1 MFVHL
6 QGVVGACVAEFEKL
20 LSESGRSVGLSNEGM
35 MQIIHPLT
43 PEAARDIKALCDM
56 FGESPKLLYRLYSH
70 SSLFILPAFCLFAEA
85 NRNTA
90 HFKVYQTV
98 RVAKLKAELKQQET
112 SCAAQWAAAQQDG
125 PYEKGSHPF
134 KDYFLLAY
142 WLLRSELQLWGS
154 TLPSNEES
162 LQVFVGVCEALIAE
176 VARVL
181 HPILAEDSGNKTS
194 KANPVVKKVRASFTL
209 LSFFCLQ
216 SGY

>member
-1 MFVHL
+1 MHL
-6 QGVVGACVAEFEKL
+6 
-20 LSESGRSVGLSNEGM
+20 S
-35 MQIIHPLT
+35 T
-43 PEAARDIKALCDM
+43 PVQCTHTET
-56 FGESPKLLYRLYSH
+56 
-70 SSLFILPAFCLFAEA
+70 

-134 KDYFLLAY
+134 KEYFTLAY

-162 LQVFVGVCEALIAE
+162 LQVFVTICDTVIGELNRILA
-176 VARVL
+176 
-181 HPILAEDSGNKTS
+181 PILAVDKS
-194 KANPVVKKVRASFTL
+194 KNVNQVVRRVRL
-209 LSFFCLQ
+209 LTQSNDICLKFHR
-216 SGY
+216 S